1 MQADQSISFHAMSEK
16 LRQVMTIVQQDPAV
30 ESVVGFTGAGSGWG
44 GSSNTAT
51 VFVSLKPISQR
62 VSTDQVIERL
72 RPELAQVPSGH
83 LFLVPAQDLR
93 VGGRTSNAQ
102 YQYTL
107 LSDSAE
113 ALYAWTPKLV
123 DALEHNAVLADVSS
137 DQQQKGLET
146 FLNIDRD
153 TAARL
158 GITPQQ
164 IDNTLYDAFG
174 QRQVSVIYSA
184 RNQYHVVM
192 EIDPRYAQYPDAL
205 RDVYIAT
212 SAATPAGTALS
223 NAPAGTVT
231 SATTGTHSP
240 IHLTSP
246 ASPTSTLA
254 PDGDEYT
261 RDRHGQSGQQQFGT
275 QHLYQRA
282 CQYRQ
287 KCHVC
292 RRGGEHSAG
301 DHDPPRR
308 S

>member
-1 MQADQSISFHAMSEK
+1 MTEK
-16 LRQVMTIVQQDPAV
+16 LRQVMTIVQQDPAI
-30 ESVVGFTGAGSGWG
+30 ESVIGFTGAGSGWG
-44 GSSNTAT
+44 GSSNTAA

-62 VSTDQVIERL
+62 VPTDQVIERL

-107 LSDSAE
+107 LSDSTE
-113 ALYAWTPKLV
+113 TLYTWTPKLV
-123 DALEHNAVLADVSS
+123 DALQHNAALADVSS

-146 FLNIDRD
+146 FLTIDRD

-164 IDNTLYDAFG
+164 IDDTLYDAFG

-192 EIDPRYAQYPDAL
+192 EVDPRYAQYPDVL

-212 SAATPAGTALS
+212 SAATPAGTATS

-231 SATTGTHSP
+231 AATTGAHY
-240 IHLTSP
+240 
-246 ASPTSTLA
+246 ATLWA
-254 PDGDEYT
+254 
-261 RDRHGQSGQQQFGT
+261 
-275 QHLYQRA
+275 
-282 CQYRQ
+282 
-287 KCHVC
+287 
-292 RRGGEHSAG
+292 RGPHP
-301 DHDPPRR
+301 HPRR
-308 S
+308 TRW